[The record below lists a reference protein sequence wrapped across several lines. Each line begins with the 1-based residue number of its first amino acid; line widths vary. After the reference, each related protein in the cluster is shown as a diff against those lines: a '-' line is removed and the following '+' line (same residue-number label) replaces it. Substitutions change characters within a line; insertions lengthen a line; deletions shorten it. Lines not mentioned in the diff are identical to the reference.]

1 VRLCLI
7 RTAGD
12 EASALLGTG
21 TLLARVVN
29 AWVRTIAVAAH
40 RIEVWWW
47 EPYHKPIMIGT
58 TVAGILF
65 VVLYYQGLRGIPLF
79 AFGGLI
85 VIPSFMGLL
94 SNLVDLFLVP
104 LCPWVLIPIWVVLG
118 STAQVPYLN
127 ALGVAHL
134 AILAGLIVVFGP
146 ELALAVPLVRF
157 SFEPAPPGAWNSEVF
172 RPHASALHHS
182 DAYRDPAVLQRIVEW
197 IAAQPDPVQEFLAD
211 HDELP
216 AGHIER
222 RRADEWQKL
231 TERRRSE
238 SGRPDSA
245 E

>member
-1 VRLCLI
+1 
-7 RTAGD
+7 
-12 EASALLGTG
+12 LGTG
-21 TLLARVVN
+21 TLLARLVN

-65 VVLYYQGLRGIPLF
+65 VALYYQGLRGIPLF

-94 SNLVDLFLVP
+94 SNLVELFLVP

-118 STAQVPYLN
+118 SAAQVPYLN

-157 SFEPAPPGAWNSEVF
+157 SFEPSDGVRNEGPPEPVQS
-172 RPHASALHHS
+172 PIASFLKPLPINE
-182 DAYRDPAVLQRIVEW
+182 YGRTRDPSYLQTPDRDTRQTVEW
-197 IAAQPDPVQEFLAD
+197 AL
-211 HDELP
+211 
-216 AGHIER
+216 R
-222 RRADEWQKL
+222 RCEQ
-231 TERRRSE
+231 
-238 SGRPDSA
+238 
-245 E
+245 